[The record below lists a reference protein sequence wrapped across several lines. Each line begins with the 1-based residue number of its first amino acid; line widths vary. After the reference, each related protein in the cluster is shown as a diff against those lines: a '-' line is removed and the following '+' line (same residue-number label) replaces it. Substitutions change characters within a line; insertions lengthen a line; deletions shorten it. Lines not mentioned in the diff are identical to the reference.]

1 MHIITIF
8 WVIKEMYL
16 EQLRLLNQFYL
27 EMEMDLTIFLKGM
40 DWTILGLVMDL
51 TIFEMELDLTI

>member
-8 WVIKEMYL
+8 WVIKVMNL

>member
-8 WVIKEMYL
+8 WVIKEMTL

-40 DWTILGLVMDL
+40 DWTILGLLMDF

>member
-8 WVIKEMYL
+8 WVIKKMNL
-16 EQLRLLNQFYL
+16 EQLHLLNQFYL

-40 DWTILGLVMDL
+40 DWTILGPVMDL

>member
-8 WVIKEMYL
+8 LVIKEMYL

-51 TIFEMELDLTI
+51 TVFEMELDLTI

>member
-8 WVIKEMYL
+8 WVIKVMNL
-16 EQLRLLNQFYL
+16 EQLRLLNQFFL

-51 TIFEMELDLTI
+51 TVFEMELDLTI

>member
-8 WVIKEMYL
+8 WVIKVMNL
-16 EQLRLLNQFYL
+16 EQLRLLNQFFL

-40 DWTILGLVMDL
+40 DWTILGPVMEL

>member
-1 MHIITIF
+1 MQIITIF
-8 WVIKEMYL
+8 WVIKEMTL

-40 DWTILGLVMDL
+40 DWTILGPVMEL

>member
-1 MHIITIF
+1 MQIFTIF
-8 WVIKEMYL
+8 WVIKEMTL

-27 EMEMDLTIFLKGM
+27 EMEMDLTIFLKGV
-40 DWTILGLVMDL
+40 DWTILGPVMEL

>member
-1 MHIITIF
+1 MHIITIL